1 MGGEEVDSTQELS
14 AIRVRSLRSTFL
26 FSSLFSKMLS
36 INLPPRF
43 ASGDT
48 EAREN
53 KGKKHAVIDFMLHL
67 YFKGMRMSIQLH
79 CASLHGLVSCVSFQ
93 PRMTHA
99 IGTLYNVVVFIR
111 VSGWGLLQR
120 TMVNLFAFSPSPTE
134 AFY

>member
-1 MGGEEVDSTQELS
+1 MGGEAVDSTQELS

-43 ASGDT
+43 ASGVT
-48 EAREN
+48 ESREK

-67 YFKGMRMSIQLH
+67 YFKGMRMSVQLH
-79 CASLHGLVSCVSFQ
+79 CASLQGLVSCMSFQ
-93 PRMTHA
+93 PHITHA
-99 IGTLYNVVVFIR
+99 IGTLCKVVVFIR
-111 VSGWGLLQR
+111 VHDWGLLQR
-120 TMVNLFAFSPSPTE
+120 TMVNLFAFSPNPTE